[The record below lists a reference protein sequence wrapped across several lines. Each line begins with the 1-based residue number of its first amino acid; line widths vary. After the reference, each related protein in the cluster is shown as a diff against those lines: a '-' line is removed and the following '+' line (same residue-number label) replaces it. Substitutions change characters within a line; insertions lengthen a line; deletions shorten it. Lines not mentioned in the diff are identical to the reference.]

1 MVKRFFGHICLIL
14 ATVLILCSFGV
25 YAADTPDNKVGL
37 EITFDHNEYV
47 KGETATATI
56 KLTGLTD
63 EKAAGAFLGAFE
75 THIKFD
81 DENLQVENNGC
92 SFDTKLNIGSNDVQG
107 FQVTDNYKNIIVAYF
122 EKKVSLESVTDDGK
136 LTIGTIRFTVLNGGE
151 GNKLELNFEED
162 GYKTV
167 VTKSFININKKAV
180 EEYNYSGFKGATASV
195 VGAVLEPGT
204 ANREGN
210 KVTINGL
217 RAAASDNKGVLIAQ
231 LYDEDTG
238 LTKAT
243 QVVPDLSKTTVSF
256 DVSKTDKAN
265 LKVRYYLW
273 DSLSNMEALTGSKAV
288 TVTNN

>member
-151 GNKLELNFEED
+151 DNKLELNFEED

-167 VTKSFININKKAV
+167 VTKSFINKKAV
-180 EEYNYSGFKGATASV
+180 EEYNYSGFEGATASV
-195 VGAVLEPGT
+195 VGAVLEPGM

-231 LYDEDTG
+231 LYDGDTG

-243 QVVPDLSKTTVSF
+243 QVVLDLSKTTVSF
-256 DVSKTDKAN
+256 DVSKTDKTN

-273 DSLSNMEALTGSKAV
+273 DSLSDMKALTESEAV
-288 TVTNN
+288 TVTSN

>member
-37 EITFDHNEYV
+37 EIKFDYDKYV
-47 KGETATATI
+47 VGETAEATI
-56 KLTGLTD
+56 KLTGLND

-81 DENLQVENNGC
+81 DKKLQVENNGC

-167 VTKSFININKKAV
+167 VTKSFINKKAV
-180 EEYNYSGFKGATASV
+180 EEYNYSGFEGATASV
-195 VGAVLEPGT
+195 VGAVLEPGM

-231 LYDEDTG
+231 LYDGDTG

-243 QVVPDLSKTTVSF
+243 QVVLDLSKTTVSF
-256 DVSKTDKAN
+256 DVSKTDKTN

-273 DSLSNMEALTGSKAV
+273 DSLSDMKALTESEAV
-288 TVTNN
+288 TVTSN